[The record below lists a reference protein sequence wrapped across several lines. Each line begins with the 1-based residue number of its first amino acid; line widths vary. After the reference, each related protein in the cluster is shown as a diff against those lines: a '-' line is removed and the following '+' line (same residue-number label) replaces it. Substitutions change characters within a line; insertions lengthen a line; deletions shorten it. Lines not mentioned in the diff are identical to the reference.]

1 MVLSMRH
8 GGLERI
14 VNKIAKKIDQNQFLT
29 YICSL
34 DGGGPFL
41 DDIPDTYAKKYVF
54 SRKPG
59 LIDASLLVSLIKV
72 VRKEKIDILHSHSG
86 CMFYAASAG
95 CLGGVRGTIHTDHG
109 RLVPDRRGLIWEDF
123 IFSRIIDRFVS
134 VSEELAEYL
143 KNIVRVP
150 SKKLMTIING
160 VDTQEFKPL
169 SMDTKNTARINLGL
183 SPDSNIIGCV
193 CRLDRVKNIPFL
205 LQTLHNLIKK
215 KGYLLVLVG
224 DGPAR
229 SEVENTITELGL
241 QPFIRLFGERS
252 NVSSIIPLFDVFVLP
267 SLSEGTSMT
276 LLEAMACGV
285 PVIASNVGGNPK
297 IIQDGVNGFLFDL
310 NRPDILNQHLQNI
323 LSHRN
328 MASRLGKAGRE
339 LVKATYSFDRVIKS
353 YCQTYKELYFRKERK
368 TFSHEERNR

>member
-1 MVLSMRH
+1 MRH

-41 DDIPDTYAKKYVF
+41 DDIPDNYAKKYVF

-72 VRKEKIDILHSHSG
+72 IRKEKIDILHSHSG

-123 IFSRIIDRFVS
+123 IFSRIIDRYVG

-143 KNIVRVP
+143 RNVIRVP

-160 VDTQEFKPL
+160 VDTQEFKPF
-169 SMDTKNTARINLGL
+169 SIDKRNTARINLGL
-183 SPDSNIIGCV
+183 SPDSKIIGCV

-205 LQTLHNLIKK
+205 LKTLYKLIKK

-229 SEVENTITELGL
+229 SEVKNTITELGL
-241 QPFIRLFGERS
+241 QSFIKLLGER
-252 NVSSIIPLFDVFVLP
+252 NDVSRILPLFDVFVLP

-297 IIQDGVNGFLFDL
+297 IIQDGGVNGFLFDL
-310 NRPDILNQHLQNI
+310 NRPEILNQHLQNI
-323 LSHRN
+323 LSNKR
-328 MASRLGKAGRE
+328 MASRVGKAGRKVVE
-339 LVKATYSFDRVIKS
+339 STFDFDRMVGK
-353 YCQTYKELYFRKERK
+353 YCHLYKELYCRKERK
-368 TFSHEERNR
+368 TFSHEKHNR

>member
-1 MVLSMRH
+1 MSEKIKVMHMVLSMRH

-14 VNKIAKKIDQNQFLT
+14 VNKFAKKIDRHKFST
-29 YICSL
+29 FVCCL

-41 DDIPDTYAKKYVF
+41 DDIPDPYAEKYVF

-59 LIDASLLVSLIKV
+59 LIDFRLLGKLIKV
-72 VRKEKIDILHSHSG
+72 LRKEKIDILHSHSG
-86 CMFYAASAG
+86 CTLYSAMAG
-95 CLGGVRGTIHTDHG
+95 RLAGVKGIIHTDHG

-123 IFSRIIDRFVS
+123 IFSRIIDRFVG

-143 KNIVRVP
+143 RNIVRVP

-160 VDTQEFKPL
+160 VDTQEFKPI
-169 SMDTKNTARINLGL
+169 SRDKRDTARMNLGISL
-183 SPDSNIIGCV
+183 DSNVIGCV

-205 LQTLHNLIKK
+205 LQTLHKLIKK

-241 QPFIRLFGERS
+241 QSFIKLLGERS
-252 NVSSIIPLFDVFVLP
+252 DVSRIIPLFDVFVLP

-276 LLEAMACGV
+276 LLEALACGV

-297 IIQDGVNGFLFDL
+297 IIRDGVNGFLFDL
-310 NRPDILNQHLQNI
+310 NRPDILNQHIQNI
-323 LSHRN
+323 LNDNNRA
-328 MASRLGKAGRE
+328 MRLGQAGRT
-339 LVKATYSFDRVIKS
+339 LVESMFSFEKMIGS
-353 YCQTYKELYFRKERK
+353 YCQTYKELYFLKHR
-368 TFSHEERNR
+368 